1 MNREELKG
9 YLESTFPQYAVEDTF
24 DFPLLWVP
32 AAELISTLTA
42 LKEGAQTKF
51 NFLFCETA
59 VDRNTHF
66 EVVYHL
72 HSYEHKHDMVLKV
85 KLEDRDN
92 AEVDSVV
99 PLWSGA
105 EFMENEMYDLFGI
118 RFKGHPNLRRFMLGD
133 EWPGH
138 PLRKDYVDE
147 NMISL

>member
-9 YLESTFPQYAVEDTF
+9 YLSETFPQYTVEETF

-32 AAELISTLTA
+32 ASDLIAALTR
-42 LKEGAQTKF
+42 LKNDEASQF

-59 VDRNTHF
+59 IDRVTHF

-72 HSYEHKHDMVLKV
+72 HSYGLKHDMVVKV
-85 KLEDRDN
+85 KLDDRDN
-92 AEVDSVV
+92 AVVDSVV

-105 EFMENEMYDLFGI
+105 EFSENEMYDLFGI
-118 RFKGHPNLRRFMLGD
+118 RFNGHPNLRRFMLGD

-138 PLRKDYVDE
+138 PLRKDYKDE

>member
-1 MNREELKG
+1 MNREQLKG
-9 YLESTFPQYAVEDTF
+9 YLESNFPQYIVEETF

-32 AAELISTLTA
+32 ASDLISTISK
-42 LKEGAQTKF
+42 LKNDEATQL
-51 NFLFCETA
+51 NFLFCQTA
-59 VDRNTHF
+59 VDRTTHF

-72 HSYEHKHDMVLKV
+72 HSYTYQHDMVLKV

-99 PLWSGA
+99 GLWAGA
-105 EFMENEMYDLFGI
+105 EFLENEMYDLFGI

-138 PLRKDYVDE
+138 PLRKDYKDE